1 MGRRRTVEAAICP
14 RHPDSRVVSVGV
26 RQTKSGPRR
35 DYRCT
40 PIAGQAHKF
49 SVALT
54 ADAHPDVFAR
64 WAPPPPCPEHPDSKV
79 VRNGTYGKATPRP
92 RQRYRCTP
100 ADGGKPHVFT
110 PPLPRDHVHVG
121 EEHCAHCEELRGIH
135 RGESAVARRHTWP
148 TRIVVRGLEMLAR
161 GDSYADVGRWARR
174 VTGTTRTRRP
184 AGTDNEDEA
193 EAEETERPDD
203 PGVDEP
209 SAGDDP
215 VYDVNE
221 PSTGDPDA
229 DQTTSDAESAGEEAG
244 SEGAR
249 RKKQT
254 SAAARE
260 AKNAWHIAADWVEAF
275 APVLY
280 DSVDAELRAWAL
292 SERERLDEQH
302 RNGEVLDDPQV
313 VLVDDLP
320 VYGRDLEGRGK
331 SRRDAGFFVLAAAE
345 THWREGEPHAR
356 MRLAR
361 AMAKSNT
368 AAWLIV
374 FDELGYDPDFIVA
387 DAGTGIAA
395 AIAARFDPQRTKFIP
410 SLWHLGQRI
419 DLALADTKG
428 SHTTTPKRRELI
440 EPLARHLRLLGRDS
454 DALASP
460 EGWSQWWDELED
472 LLRTHQLPLDKVRT
486 QRRNNEARMATVLP
500 DIAHHP
506 KLPLST
512 GGLETL
518 MTKTIHPLLAMRRTA
533 FANLERTNLLLDLA
547 IAYHHGVFDDPT
559 RVTQLLRDDA
569 AAHGGWTVALRSIA
583 DPRPKNGSYS
593 SLRDTTLLTSLAE
606 QRGLL

>member
-49 SVALT
+49 SVALA
-54 ADAHPDVFAR
+54 ADAHPAVFAR

-79 VRNGTYGKATPRP
+79 VRNGTYGKATPKP

-100 ADGGKPHVFT
+100 ADGGRTHVFT

-121 EEHCAHCEELRGIH
+121 EEHCAHCEELRGVH
-135 RGESAVARRHTWP
+135 RGEPAVARRHTWP
-148 TRIVVRGLEMLAR
+148 ARVVVRGLEMLAR

-174 VTGTTRTRRP
+174 VTGTTRTRRA
-184 AGTDNEDEA
+184 AGP
-193 EAEETERPDD
+193 ETESGTEEADQAD
-203 PGVDEP
+203 FTEAEP

-215 VYDVNE
+215 AHDEPPSDV
-221 PSTGDPDA
+221 
-229 DQTTSDAESAGEEAG
+229 ESNEEAGG

-249 RKKQT
+249 KKKQA

-275 APVLY
+275 APVIY
-280 DSVDAELRAWAL
+280 DSVNAELRAWAL
-292 SERERLDEQH
+292 AERERLDEQF
-302 RNGEVLDDPQV
+302 RNVEVLDDPQV

-320 VYGRDLEGRGK
+320 VYGRDLESRGK
-331 SRRDAGFFVLAAAE
+331 SRRDAGFFVLAVAE
-345 THWREGEPHAR
+345 THWRDAEPHAR

-374 FDELGYDPDFIVA
+374 FDELGYDPDFVVA

-428 SHTTTPKRRELI
+428 AHTTTSKGRELI

-454 DALASP
+454 DALANP

-472 LLRTHQLPLDKVRT
+472 ILRTHQLPLDKVRT
-486 QRRNNEARMATVLP
+486 QRRNNEARMAAVLP
-500 DIAHHP
+500 DIARHP

-547 IAYHHGVFDDPT
+547 IAYHHGVFDEPG
-559 RVTQLLRDDA
+559 RVTELLRDDA

>member
-1 MGRRRTVEAAICP
+1 M
-14 RHPDSRVVSVGV
+14 SVGV

-49 SVALT
+49 SVALA

-79 VRNGTYGKATPRP
+79 VRNGTYGKATPKP

-100 ADGGKPHVFT
+100 ADGGRPHVFT

-135 RGESAVARRHTWP
+135 RGEPAVARRHTWP
-148 TRIVVRGLEMLAR
+148 TRAVVRGLEMLAR

-174 VTGTTRTRRP
+174 ITGTTRTRTP
-184 AGTDNEDEA
+184 AGADSEDEA
-193 EAEETERPDD
+193 EENEWPDD

-209 SAGDDP
+209 SAGDDTVSAQP
-215 VYDVNE
+215 
-221 PSTGDPDA
+221 TGDL
-229 DQTTSDAESAGEEAG
+229 ESGEKDAG
-244 SEGAR
+244 SEGTGKHKR
-249 RKKQT
+249 T

-275 APVLY
+275 APVVY
-280 DSVDAELRAWAL
+280 DSVDAELRSWAL
-292 SERERLDEQH
+292 GERERLDEQH
-302 RNGEVLDDPQV
+302 RNGEALDDPQV
-313 VLVDDLP
+313 VLIDDLP
-320 VYGRDLEGRGK
+320 VYGRDLEARGK

-345 THWREGEPHAR
+345 THWKDGEPRAR
-356 MRLAR
+356 IRLAR

-419 DLALADTKG
+419 ELALADTKG
-428 SHTTTPKRRELI
+428 AHTTTPKGRELI
-440 EPLARHLRLLGRDS
+440 EPLARHLRLLGRDR
-454 DALASP
+454 DALANA
-460 EGWSQWWDELED
+460 EGWSQWWDELEEI
-472 LLRTHQLPLDKVRT
+472 LRSYQLPLDKVRT
-486 QRRNNEARMATVLP
+486 QRRNNEARIVAVLP
-500 DIAHHP
+500 DIALHP

-518 MTKTIHPLLAMRRTA
+518 MTKAIHPLLAMRRTA

-547 IAYHHGVFDDPT
+547 VAHHHGVFDDPS

-569 AAHGGWTVALRSIA
+569 VAHGGWTVALRSIA